1 MRFSWLCFNPLTNPV
16 TVFIKHVLRLSVN
29 YTKIRTSACLF
40 WSRAA
45 PVLQSAGMHTQ
56 TQRQRQVLD
65 FIVRYID
72 SHGYRPSYQVIAR
85 EMGVRSRAGIARIV
99 NVLESQGL
107 LTRRRENGHFYIDLG
122 NSKQNST
129 GNSSIQWLDVP
140 ELHSSWEQWQHDPVS
155 VPNFM
160 LGVQRPERMRAYRI
174 MDDGLIGEN
183 ICEGDIGLVELRQF
197 ARDGERVV
205 AVLENKISVLRR
217 YYRTGAEIELRAFND
232 TPDLDPIRLIA
243 DRVTVMGVL
252 RALLRPE
259 I

>member
-1 MRFSWLCFNPLTNPV
+1 
-16 TVFIKHVLRLSVN
+16 
-29 YTKIRTSACLF
+29 
-40 WSRAA
+40 
-45 PVLQSAGMHTQ
+45 MHTQ
-56 TQRQRQVLD
+56 TPRQRQVLD

-122 NSKQNST
+122 NSKQNSA
-129 GNSSIQWLDVP
+129 GNSMIDWLDVP
-140 ELHSSWEQWQHDPVS
+140 ELHSSWEQWHRDAIS

-160 LGVQRPERMRAYRI
+160 LGVQKPERMRAYRI

-183 ICEGDIGLVELRQF
+183 IREGDVGLVELRQF

-205 AVLENKISVLRR
+205 AVLENKSSVLRR
-217 YYRTGAEIELRAFND
+217 YYRTGSEIELRSIND
-232 TPDLDPIRLIA
+232 SPDFAPIRMIA
-243 DRVTVMGVL
+243 DRVSVRGVL
-252 RALLRPE
+252 RGLLRAE
-259 I
+259 L